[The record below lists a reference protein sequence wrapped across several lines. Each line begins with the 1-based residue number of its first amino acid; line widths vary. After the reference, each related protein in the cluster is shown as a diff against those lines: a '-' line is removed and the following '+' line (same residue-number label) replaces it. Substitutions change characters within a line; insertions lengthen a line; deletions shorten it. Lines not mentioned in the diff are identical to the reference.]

1 MRRVQL
7 SSICNTFIVNI
18 DSINAITFTLPF
30 LICLPPPIPCLL
42 LPLPLQLLSA
52 SLRNR
57 VYDGIATILASSY
70 TAGNGDE
77 VGDTH
82 TEKCLFWIL
91 ALFRGG
97 SVTSSVT
104 SSGSGSNSSG
114 SGSGSSSSREGGSGG
129 GSSSGGGGQSSVTSQ
144 QQQQKSLFL
153 HLPGHTK
160 RDLKEALQQVSQ
172 SRSKKG
178 LLAALLLHYFKA
190 NR

>member
-1 MRRVQL
+1 M
-7 SSICNTFIVNI
+7 
-18 DSINAITFTLPF
+18 
-30 LICLPPPIPCLL
+30 
-42 LPLPLQLLSA
+42 
-52 SLRNR
+52 
-57 VYDGIATILASSY
+57 YDGIATVLASSY

-97 SVTSSVT
+97 SVTSSGS
-104 SSGSGSNSSG
+104 SSGSGSRDSS
-114 SGSGSSSSREGGSGG
+114 SSSSGSSSSREGGSGG
-129 GSSSGGGGQSSVTSQ
+129 GSSSGGGGQSPVTSQ
-144 QQQQKSLFL
+144 QGSQQQQHKSLFL

-178 LLAALLLHYFKA
+178 LLAALLLHYFKS

>member
-1 MRRVQL
+1 
-7 SSICNTFIVNI
+7 
-18 DSINAITFTLPF
+18 
-30 LICLPPPIPCLL
+30 
-42 LPLPLQLLSA
+42 
-52 SLRNR
+52 
-57 VYDGIATILASSY
+57 VYDGIATVLASSY
-70 TAGNGDE
+70 IAGNGDE

-97 SVTSSVT
+97 SVTGNG
-104 SSGSGSNSSG
+104 SGSSSNSSG
-114 SGSGSSSSREGGSGG
+114 SGDSSSSSSGSSSSRGGDSG
-129 GSSSGGGGQSSVTSQ
+129 GSSSGSGGQSLVTSP
-144 QQQQKSLFL
+144 QQKSLFL

-178 LLAALLLHYFKA
+178 LLAALLLHYFKS

>member
-1 MRRVQL
+1 
-7 SSICNTFIVNI
+7 
-18 DSINAITFTLPF
+18 
-30 LICLPPPIPCLL
+30 
-42 LPLPLQLLSA
+42 
-52 SLRNR
+52 

-97 SVTSSVT
+97 SVTGSRGC
-104 SSGSGSNSSG
+104 SGSGSSSNSSG
-114 SGSGSSSSREGGSGG
+114 SGDSSSSSSGSSSSREGGSGIN
-129 GSSSGGGGQSSVTSQ
+129 SGGRQSSLTSPQ
-144 QQQQKSLFL
+144 HKSLFL

-160 RDLKEALQQVSQ
+160 RDLKEALQQVRQ

-178 LLAALLLHYFKA
+178 LLAALLLHYFKS

>member
-1 MRRVQL
+1 M
-7 SSICNTFIVNI
+7 
-18 DSINAITFTLPF
+18 
-30 LICLPPPIPCLL
+30 
-42 LPLPLQLLSA
+42 
-52 SLRNR
+52 
-57 VYDGIATILASSY
+57 YDGIATILASSFS
-70 TAGNGDE
+70 AGNRDEAGDS
-77 VGDTH
+77 H

-97 SVTSSVT
+97 SVTG

-114 SGSGSSSSREGGSGG
+114 SGNNSGSSSGGSSSREGGS
-129 GSSSGGGGQSSVTSQ
+129 SSGSGGQSPVTS
-144 QQQQKSLFL
+144 QQQKSLFL

-178 LLAALLLHYFKA
+178 LLAALLLHYFKS

>member
-1 MRRVQL
+1 M
-7 SSICNTFIVNI
+7 SH
-18 DSINAITFTLPF
+18 ITFFLPF
-30 LICLPPPIPCLL
+30 LICMYTL
-42 LPLPLQLLSA
+42 LPFLAILSLQLLSA

-57 VYDGIATILASSY
+57 VYDGIATILASSF
-70 TAGNGDE
+70 TAGNRDE
-77 VGDTH
+77 VGDTQ

-97 SVTSSVT
+97 SVTG
-104 SSGSGSNSSG
+104 SSGRGSNSSG
-114 SGSGSSSSREGGSGG
+114 SGSGNN
-129 GSSSGGGGQSSVTSQ
+129 SSGGGGQSPVTTQ
-144 QQQQKSLFL
+144 QHKSLFL

-178 LLAALLLHYFKA
+178 LLAALLLHYFKS